1 MRPMCCVGC
10 EAVAKTIIDAGL
22 AAFYRERTS
31 MPGSAA
37 NPVSLA
43 NDALF
48 GLARVQSSYV
58 ARDGDLRTAELYVD
72 GITCNA
78 CVWLAES
85 ALQRVAGI
93 ANATVNQVTHRA
105 TVSWDAGR
113 TDLPALL
120 TALQRV
126 GLDGQP
132 ATARAALASRRK
144 QRRRALIELGVALLS
159 MMQVMMFTV
168 PLYLSAYDDVS
179 PEARQLMGW
188 AAMVL
193 TLPTLLYSARSFR

>member
-1 MRPMCCVGC
+1 MNAVASAYQDAASASEREALSCFHCGLPVPTQTRYQTIFEGRMRPMCCVGC
-10 EAVAKTIIDAGL
+10 EAVANTIIEAGL

-48 GLARVQSSYV
+48 GLERVQSNYV
-58 ARDGDLRTAELYVD
+58 ASEGDLRTAELYVE
-72 GITCNA
+72 GITCSA

-85 ALQRVAGI
+85 VLQRVVGI
-93 ANATVNQVTHRA
+93 CSATVNQVTHRA

-126 GLDGQP
+126 GLSGQP
-132 ATARAALASRRK
+132 ATAAAALAARRK
-144 QRRRALIELGVALLS
+144 QRRR
-159 MMQVMMFTV
+159 
-168 PLYLSAYDDVS
+168 Y
-179 PEARQLMGW
+179 R
-188 AAMVL
+188 
-193 TLPTLLYSARSFR
+193 